1 VTCELATTNLP
12 TLLLMSLESRSSWC
26 VG

>member
-12 TLLLMSLESRSSWC
+12 TLLC